1 MNKGAFHMSSV
12 EDIRALVY
20 RVYETINSRDR
31 AARHELFTPDFVS
44 HALENTKETGETML
58 NRLFAT
64 FPDTRFVVEDVVVEG
79 NKAAL
84 RVAIHGTTQ
93 QPLPIIME
101 IFRIE
106 NGRVAEVWGAGT
118 IHLPLT
124 F

>member
-1 MNKGAFHMSSV
+1 
-12 EDIRALVY
+12 
-20 RVYETINSRDR
+20 
-31 AARHELFTPDFVS
+31 
-44 HALENTKETGETML
+44 ML
-58 NRLFAT
+58 NRVFAT

-118 IHLPLT
+118 IRLPSP

>member
-1 MNKGAFHMSSV
+1 MSSV

-20 RVYETINSRDR
+20 RVYETINARDL
-31 AARHELFTPDFVS
+31 AAMKELFTPDFVS
-44 HALENTKETGETML
+44 HALENTKETGRTML
-58 NRLFAT
+58 NRVFAT

-84 RVAIHGTTQ
+84 RVAIYGTTQ

-118 IHLPLT
+118 IRLPSP